1 MFLKFLDKIGRKKVV
16 LDRGPSHPRY
26 HEAKRWMNRYYVLFR
41 YRPKWFPFN
50 ILIHEMLADD
60 HGEGVHNHLCP
71 YITIILRGGY
81 WETIKN
87 GKFWRKPGYI
97 GFRSANDFHRVD
109 LKKGTKPMTIFIP
122 GPFGLRKGPR
132 SEYGIN
138 LKKMN
143 LQNKF
148 IEYCN
153 TSNFEINP
161 NQIRIVNSLEK
172 FSAENFGT
180 SLLKIFFNKKI
191 KLGFY
196 LHGDVG
202 VGKTMLLNFYYNNLK
217 FKKTK
222 VHFNEFMIDFHD
234 FIFNNNE
241 KDKGIENFVK
251 ELQKKSE
258 LIFFDEFQVTNI
270 VDAMILG
277 RLFKK
282 IFEKKISVIFSSN
295 IRIDNLYKDGLQRD
309 QFMPFLKILKENCYE
324 QELLINEDYRI
335 NNKKVLNRFLYPIN
349 ETTNFKLNKLFRE
362 LTKNKKKTKKIINI
376 KGREFVIENFYDGI
390 VKFNFEELCNR
401 NLGSEDYLNISQNSK
416 FILIEN
422 LPDFDE
428 NNSDQQQRFITLIDI
443 IYEKKIPILISSKNS
458 LDKLNSSQSLSQI
471 FKRTISRLYE
481 LTSIKII

>member
-1 MFLKFLDKIGRKKVV
+1 
-16 LDRGPSHPRY
+16 
-26 HEAKRWMNRYYVLFR
+26 
-41 YRPKWFPFN
+41 
-50 ILIHEMLADD
+50 
-60 HGEGVHNHLCP
+60 
-71 YITIILRGGY
+71 
-81 WETIKN
+81 
-87 GKFWRKPGYI
+87 
-97 GFRSANDFHRVD
+97 
-109 LKKGTKPMTIFIP
+109 
-122 GPFGLRKGPR
+122 
-132 SEYGIN
+132 
-138 LKKMN
+138 
-143 LQNKF
+143 
-148 IEYCN
+148 
-153 TSNFEINP
+153 
-161 NQIRIVNSLEK
+161 
-172 FSAENFGT
+172 
-180 SLLKIFFNKKI
+180 
-191 KLGFY
+191 
-196 LHGDVG
+196 
-202 VGKTMLLNFYYNNLK
+202 
-217 FKKTK
+217 
-222 VHFNEFMIDFHD
+222 
-234 FIFNNNE
+234 
-241 KDKGIENFVK
+241 
-251 ELQKKSE
+251 
-258 LIFFDEFQVTNI
+258 
-270 VDAMILG
+270 MILG

-349 ETTNFKLNKLFRE
+349 ETTNFKLNKFFRE

-422 LPDFDE
+422 LPDFDD

>member
-1 MFLKFLDKIGRKKVV
+1 
-16 LDRGPSHPRY
+16 
-26 HEAKRWMNRYYVLFR
+26 
-41 YRPKWFPFN
+41 
-50 ILIHEMLADD
+50 
-60 HGEGVHNHLCP
+60 
-71 YITIILRGGY
+71 
-81 WETIKN
+81 
-87 GKFWRKPGYI
+87 
-97 GFRSANDFHRVD
+97 
-109 LKKGTKPMTIFIP
+109 
-122 GPFGLRKGPR
+122 
-132 SEYGIN
+132 
-138 LKKMN
+138 MN

-153 TSNFEINP
+153 TSNFEINR
-161 NQIRIVNSLEK
+161 NQIKIINSLEK

-180 SLLKIFFNKKI
+180 SLLKNFFNKKI

-217 FKKTK
+217 FKKSK
-222 VHFNEFMIDFHD
+222 VHFNEFMINFHD

-251 ELQKKSE
+251 ELQKKSK

-349 ETTNFKLNKLFRE
+349 ETTNFKLNKFFRE

-458 LDKLNSSQSLSQI
+458 LNKLNSSQSLSQI

>member
-1 MFLKFLDKIGRKKVV
+1 
-16 LDRGPSHPRY
+16 
-26 HEAKRWMNRYYVLFR
+26 
-41 YRPKWFPFN
+41 
-50 ILIHEMLADD
+50 
-60 HGEGVHNHLCP
+60 
-71 YITIILRGGY
+71 
-81 WETIKN
+81 
-87 GKFWRKPGYI
+87 
-97 GFRSANDFHRVD
+97 
-109 LKKGTKPMTIFIP
+109 
-122 GPFGLRKGPR
+122 
-132 SEYGIN
+132 
-138 LKKMN
+138 MN

-153 TSNFEINP
+153 TSNFEINR
-161 NQIRIVNSLEK
+161 NQIKIINSLEK
-172 FSAENFGT
+172 FSTENFGT
-180 SLLKIFFNKKI
+180 SLLKNFFNKKI

-217 FKKTK
+217 FKKGK
-222 VHFNEFMIDFHD
+222 VHFNEFMINFHD

-251 ELQKKSE
+251 ELQKKSK

-295 IRIDNLYKDGLQRD
+295 IQIDNLYKDGLQRD
-309 QFMPFLKILKENCYE
+309 QFIPFLKILKENCYE

-349 ETTNFKLNKLFRE
+349 ETTNFKLNKFFRE

-376 KGREFVIENFYDGI
+376 KGRKFVIENFYDGI

-422 LPDFDE
+422 LPDFDD

-458 LDKLNSSQSLSQI
+458 LNKLNSSQSLSQI

>member
-1 MFLKFLDKIGRKKVV
+1 
-16 LDRGPSHPRY
+16 
-26 HEAKRWMNRYYVLFR
+26 
-41 YRPKWFPFN
+41 
-50 ILIHEMLADD
+50 
-60 HGEGVHNHLCP
+60 
-71 YITIILRGGY
+71 
-81 WETIKN
+81 
-87 GKFWRKPGYI
+87 
-97 GFRSANDFHRVD
+97 
-109 LKKGTKPMTIFIP
+109 
-122 GPFGLRKGPR
+122 
-132 SEYGIN
+132 
-138 LKKMN
+138 MN

-153 TSNFEINP
+153 TSNFEINL
-161 NQIRIVNSLEK
+161 NQIKIINSLEK

-222 VHFNEFMIDFHD
+222 IHFNEFMINFHD

-295 IRIDNLYKDGLQRD
+295 IQIDNLYKDGLQRD
-309 QFMPFLKILKENCYE
+309 QFIPFLKILKENCYE

-349 ETTNFKLNKLFRE
+349 ETTNFKLNKFFRE
-362 LTKNKKKTKKIINI
+362 LTKNKKKAKKIINI
-376 KGREFVIENFYDGI
+376 KGRDFVIENFYDGI

-422 LPDFDE
+422 LPDFDD

-443 IYEKKIPILISSKNS
+443 IYEKKIPILISCKNS

>member
-1 MFLKFLDKIGRKKVV
+1 
-16 LDRGPSHPRY
+16 
-26 HEAKRWMNRYYVLFR
+26 
-41 YRPKWFPFN
+41 
-50 ILIHEMLADD
+50 
-60 HGEGVHNHLCP
+60 
-71 YITIILRGGY
+71 
-81 WETIKN
+81 
-87 GKFWRKPGYI
+87 
-97 GFRSANDFHRVD
+97 
-109 LKKGTKPMTIFIP
+109 
-122 GPFGLRKGPR
+122 
-132 SEYGIN
+132 
-138 LKKMN
+138 MN

-148 IEYCN
+148 NEYCN
-153 TSNFEINP
+153 TSNFEINL
-161 NQIRIVNSLEK
+161 NQIKIINSLEK

-217 FKKTK
+217 FKKSK
-222 VHFNEFMIDFHD
+222 VHFNEFMINFHD
-234 FIFNNNE
+234 FIFNNTE
-241 KDKGIENFVK
+241 KDKGIENFVR
-251 ELQKKSE
+251 ELQKKSK

-309 QFMPFLKILKENCYE
+309 QFMPFLNILKENCYE

-349 ETTNFKLNKLFRE
+349 ETTNFKLNKFFRE

-390 VKFNFEELCNR
+390 VKFNFQELCNR

-458 LDKLNSSQSLSQI
+458 LDKLNSSRSLSQI

>member
-1 MFLKFLDKIGRKKVV
+1 
-16 LDRGPSHPRY
+16 
-26 HEAKRWMNRYYVLFR
+26 
-41 YRPKWFPFN
+41 
-50 ILIHEMLADD
+50 
-60 HGEGVHNHLCP
+60 
-71 YITIILRGGY
+71 
-81 WETIKN
+81 
-87 GKFWRKPGYI
+87 
-97 GFRSANDFHRVD
+97 
-109 LKKGTKPMTIFIP
+109 
-122 GPFGLRKGPR
+122 
-132 SEYGIN
+132 
-138 LKKMN
+138 MN

-153 TSNFEINP
+153 TSNFEINL
-161 NQIRIVNSLEK
+161 NQIKIINSLEK

-180 SLLKIFFNKKI
+180 SLLKNFFNKKI

-217 FKKTK
+217 FKKSK
-222 VHFNEFMIDFHD
+222 VHFNEFMINFHD

-241 KDKGIENFVK
+241 KDKGIENFVR
-251 ELQKKSE
+251 ELQKKSK

-295 IRIDNLYKDGLQRD
+295 IRIDNLYRDGLQRD
-309 QFMPFLKILKENCYE
+309 QFIPFLKILKENCYE

-349 ETTNFKLNKLFRE
+349 ETTNFKLNKFFRE

-376 KGREFVIENFYDGI
+376 KGREFVIENFYDGV

>member
-1 MFLKFLDKIGRKKVV
+1 
-16 LDRGPSHPRY
+16 
-26 HEAKRWMNRYYVLFR
+26 
-41 YRPKWFPFN
+41 
-50 ILIHEMLADD
+50 
-60 HGEGVHNHLCP
+60 
-71 YITIILRGGY
+71 
-81 WETIKN
+81 
-87 GKFWRKPGYI
+87 
-97 GFRSANDFHRVD
+97 
-109 LKKGTKPMTIFIP
+109 
-122 GPFGLRKGPR
+122 
-132 SEYGIN
+132 
-138 LKKMN
+138 MN

-148 IEYCN
+148 NEYCN
-153 TSNFEINP
+153 TSNFEINL
-161 NQIRIVNSLEK
+161 NQIKIINSLEK
-172 FSAENFGT
+172 FSAENFDT

-217 FKKTK
+217 FKKSK
-222 VHFNEFMIDFHD
+222 VHFNEFMVNFHD

-241 KDKGIENFVK
+241 KDKGIENFVR
-251 ELQKKSE
+251 ELQKKSK

-309 QFMPFLKILKENCYE
+309 QFMPFLNILKENCHE

-349 ETTNFKLNKLFRE
+349 ETTNFKLNKFFRE

-390 VKFNFEELCNR
+390 VKFNFQELCNR

-428 NNSDQQQRFITLIDI
+428 NNSDQQQRFVTLIDI

-458 LDKLNSSQSLSQI
+458 LDKLNSSRSLSQI